1 MSYFPRYSNNKSNIE
16 AELDLSNYSTKSD
29 LKNTTSVDIL
39 QLAKKYGLG
48 KLKSRVDKLD
58 IDK

>member
-1 MSYFPRYSNNKSNIE
+1 MSYFPRYTNNKSNIE

>member
-39 QLAKKYGLG
+39 QLAKKYGLA